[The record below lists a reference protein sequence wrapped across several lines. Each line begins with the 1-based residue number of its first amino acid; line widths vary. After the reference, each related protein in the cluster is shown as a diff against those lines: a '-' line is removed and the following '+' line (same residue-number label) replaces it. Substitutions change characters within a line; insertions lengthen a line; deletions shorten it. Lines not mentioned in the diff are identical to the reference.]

1 MDDGEE
7 AGLPW
12 WTALEGSL
20 SRLEFRPR
28 IVVPMETAH
37 LTDRRG
43 KPYVVVRNIA
53 SSRYLRLEERE
64 NGLLPLMDGTRSVMD
79 LVVTDYGRE
88 GELATGR
95 VLTLVRTLRT
105 NHFLDTPHVD
115 AYEGLNKVL
124 HRRGADD
131 LVAKFARGFRES
143 QVATR
148 RLDPL
153 FGWLYGKVGH
163 WFFARP
169 AVAVGWLLALA
180 GPALFLGELARGRYA
195 IGRAGESYVAGFV
208 LLFVIEVFILSVH
221 ELGHALA
228 VKHAGRSVRETGV
241 MIYYGYPAAFVDTT
255 DIWMAPRRA
264 RIAASLAGPWTGLV
278 VGGAAAALALIL
290 PEGPA
295 GTVLFSIA
303 FICIVNDLMN
313 FNPLLELDGYFILVD
328 LVERPMLRARS
339 LAFVRNELW
348 RRLWRRSPFPPEE
361 RWLAVFGLASA
372 AFSVIILG
380 LAVWYWQVRGLPA
393 IREAWGTGNAFAQG
407 AVVLVA
413 GLVAMII
420 LLAAARRA
428 GRFAALARRLIS
440 RLSRRAR
447 AARHARALAALRRV
461 PLWGDR
467 GSAQLLEIAVA
478 CRLRTI
484 FPGDEIVRQG
494 EAGDEFSVIET
505 GTLEV
510 VVDGQHVASLGPGD
524 YFGERALLADA
535 PRAAT
540 VRAITQG
547 TLLSLRR
554 EDFERLVRDD
564 IQLRTR
570 VTMAIRLRERLER
583 APLLSELPAREL
595 DLLVTRFEERK
606 AEAGAVIV
614 SEGDPGDAF
623 YVLDSG
629 TVTVSR
635 GGTPLSELTAG
646 ECFGEIALL
655 TGGPRTATVT
665 ACGDVRLLALS
676 AVHFREVLAQY
687 CARSEALEE
696 LSRQRLEGHR
706 GMGQTESGR

>member
-1 MDDGEE
+1 MDEGEQV
-7 AGLPW
+7 AVPW

-28 IVVPMETAH
+28 IVAPIEPAH

-43 KPYVVVRNIA
+43 APYVVVRNIA
-53 SSRYLRLEERE
+53 SSRYLRLEVRE
-64 NGLLPLMDGTRSVMD
+64 HDLLPLMDGTRSVMD
-79 LVVTDYGRE
+79 LVVADYERA

-95 VLTLVRTLRT
+95 VLSLVRALRK
-105 NHFLDTPHVD
+105 NEFLDAPHVD
-115 AYEGLNKVL
+115 AYEGLAKVL

-153 FGWLYGKVGH
+153 FGWIYNTVGH

-180 GPALFLGELARGRYA
+180 GPGLFLAEVVRGRYA
-195 IGRAGESYVAGFV
+195 IGRAGESYVAGLA
-208 LLFVIEVFILSVH
+208 LLFVIEVVILSAH

-278 VGGAAAALALIL
+278 IGGAAAAFALVF

-303 FICIVNDLMN
+303 FICIINDLMN

-339 LAFVRNELW
+339 LSFVRNELW
-348 RRLWRRSPFPPEE
+348 SRLWRRRPFPPEE
-361 RWLAVFGLASA
+361 RWLAAFGLASA
-372 AFSVIILG
+372 AFSVVILG

-393 IREAWGTGNAFAQG
+393 IREAWGTGNPFAQG
-407 AVVLVA
+407 TLVLLL
-413 GLVAMII
+413 G
-420 LLAAARRA
+420 LLATVIGLAAIRRA
-428 GRFAALARRLIS
+428 GRVPPLARRLTS
-440 RLSRRAR
+440 VLSRRAR
-447 AARHARALAALRRV
+447 TARHARVLDGLRRV

-467 GSAQLLEIAVA
+467 GANQLLQIAAA
-478 CRLRTI
+478 CRQRSI
-484 FPGDEIVRQG
+484 FPGDEVVRQG
-494 EAGDEFSVIET
+494 EAGDEFYIIET

-510 VVDGQHVASLGPGD
+510 EIDGQRVASLGPGD
-524 YFGERALLADA
+524 YFGERALLADT

-540 VRAITQG
+540 VRALTAG
-547 TLLSLRR
+547 TLFTLRR
-554 EDFERLVRDD
+554 EAFERLVRGDV
-564 IQLRTR
+564 QLATR
-570 VTMAIRLRERLER
+570 VAMAISLRERLEQ
-583 APLLSELPAREL
+583 APLLSELPAQEM
-595 DLLVTRFEERK
+595 DLLVTLFEERQV
-606 AEAGAVIV
+606 EAGAIIV
-614 SEGDPGDAF
+614 AEGDPGDAF
-623 YVLDSG
+623 YVIDSG

-635 GGTPLSELTAG
+635 GGVLVSELVAG
-646 ECFGEIALL
+646 DCFGEIALL
-655 TGGPRTATVT
+655 TGGPRTATVS
-665 ACGDVRLLALS
+665 ASSDARLLALS
-676 AVHFREVLAQY
+676 ATHFREVLARY

-706 GMGQTESGR
+706 GMGQTASGT